1 LAADARKQRE
11 WGLISFVMTRFLMM
25 VTLLSSTLMI
35 PALAQEN
42 TQWHHYNF
50 NFGGGVTPMV
60 GADASRLNTGWNF
73 VAGGGYNFTR
83 SLGIVGEYMV
93 NQSGVSNRVLQQLNV
108 PGGSGNIWS
117 LTANPTL
124 RINPNGRFGGYLIGG
139 GGLYTR
145 TVEFT
150 RPTTAAVDFFDPWF
164 GFGTA
169 FVPANQVIGS
179 VTRRAAGWN
188 AGGGLTFG
196 LGNMGAKL
204 YTEARY
210 HWADT
215 AGRPIQII
223 PVTIGLRW

>member
-1 LAADARKQRE
+1 MRSPRNLYFLIPILA
-11 WGLISFVMTRFLMM
+11 FVFTFNLN
-25 VTLLSSTLMI
+25 
-35 PALAQEN
+35 AQEN

-50 NFGGGVTPMV
+50 NVGGGVTPTV
-60 GADASRLNTGWNF
+60 GADSSRLNTGWNF
-73 VAGGGYNFTR
+73 VAGGGYNFTPAV
-83 SLGIVGEYMV
+83 GITGEYMV
-93 NQSGVSNRVLQQLNV
+93 NQMNVSSSVLRQLSV
-108 PGGSGNIWS
+108 PGGTGTIWS
-117 LTANPTL
+117 LTANPTV
-124 RINPNGRFGGYLIGG
+124 RFNPNGRFGGYLIGG

-150 RPTTAAVDFFDPWF
+150 RPTTTAVDFFDPWF

-169 FVPANQVIGS
+169 FVPANQVIGTF
-179 VTRRAAGWN
+179 TRRAAGWN

-196 LGNMGAKL
+196 IGSMGAKV

-215 AGRPIQII
+215 AGRPVQII